1 MAVNLDD
8 TSRCPLGVR
17 CECCGVERG
26 DLRVCT
32 TELDRIGV
40 ACLTMGPRC
49 AGSDVAPPVS
59 VGTAVRLVAQHCEHL
74 GITVDEM
81 AAALE
86 DDR

>member
-1 MAVNLDD
+1 M
-8 TSRCPLGVR
+8 R

-40 ACLTMGPRC
+40 ACLTMCPRC
-49 AGSDVAPPVS
+49 AGSGVVPPVS
-59 VGTAVRLVAQHCEHL
+59 VGTAVRLTAQHCGRL

-86 DDR
+86 ADR